1 MKAIKAV
8 FDAEMLVTG
17 DTRIPKGGNVKSI
30 KLIRPSMY
38 ARDGAIEI
46 VYYHDDL
53 PDSPFSVP
61 VTPDEH
67 FKSTPGSS
75 PKRGRPKT
83 VARKKVEVEVD
94 DSDDDDG
101 KVTIS

>member
-1 MKAIKAV
+1 
-8 FDAEMLVTG
+8 
-17 DTRIPKGGNVKSI
+17 
-30 KLIRPSMY
+30 
-38 ARDGAIEI
+38 
-46 VYYHDDL
+46 
-53 PDSPFSVP
+53 

-83 VARKKVEVEVD
+83 VARKKVEVDVD